1 MDTMAYLFLGLVL
14 IMFLLFVVLVRLLK
28 KRSNQML
35 VQFYKQC
42 DDDVRDEIHKATSK
56 AEIAEIARDLEHV
69 EDTFIHELPESVTQK
84 ELNLLYKLL
93 EKKTKK
99 LN

>member
-1 MDTMAYLFLGLVL
+1 MDNMTYLILGLVL

-28 KRSNQML
+28 RRANEML
-35 VQFYKQC
+35 VQFYMQC
-42 DDDVRDEIHKATSK
+42 DDIREHIHKATSK

-69 EDTFIHELPESVTQK
+69 HDTFVHELPESVTQK
-84 ELNLLYKLL
+84 ELNLLYRLL
-93 EKKTKK
+93 EKKTRK

>member
-1 MDTMAYLFLGLVL
+1 MAYLFLGLVL

-42 DDDVRDEIHKATSK
+42 DDVRDEIHKATSK

>member
-1 MDTMAYLFLGLVL
+1 MYNMTYLILGTVLVL
-14 IMFLLFVVLVRLLK
+14 FSIFVVLVRMLK
-28 KRSNQML
+28 RRTNQML
-35 VQFYKQC
+35 VELYKQC
-42 DDDVRDEIHKATSK
+42 DDIREHIHKATSK

-69 EDTFIHELPESVTQK
+69 QDTFVHELPESVTQK
-84 ELNLLYKLL
+84 ELNLLYRLL

>member
-1 MDTMAYLFLGLVL
+1 MDNMTYLILGLVL

-28 KRSNQML
+28 RRANEML

-42 DDDVRDEIHKATSK
+42 DDIREHIHKATSK

-69 EDTFIHELPESVTQK
+69 HDTFVHELPESVTQK
-84 ELNLLYKLL
+84 ELNLLYRLL
-93 EKKTKK
+93 EKKTRK

>member
-28 KRSNQML
+28 RRANEML

-42 DDDVRDEIHKATSK
+42 DDVRDEIHKATSK

-84 ELNLLYKLL
+84 ELNLLYRLL

>member
-28 KRSNQML
+28 RRANEML

-42 DDDVRDEIHKATSK
+42 DDVRDEIHKATSK

-84 ELNLLYKLL
+84 ELNLLYRLL
-93 EKKTKK
+93 EKKTRK